1 MKTKAR
7 RVRSDLTIAL
17 IVTISLIGIY
27 HLITNINHDDN
38 GITSPVTE
46 MRKSVHMEKYGFSN
60 EDYFFENSTIA
71 NNQFLGDILYKSG
84 IPYPLIAELE
94 QKAKEVYD
102 VRRIRVGKDYS
113 IVREDSCG
121 TAVALVYEPD
131 PLSYVVFD
139 FRDSVSVRNVER
151 EYLTCV
157 ETASGKLQTSLWD
170 ALVGQGYDFALVDL
184 MEDALAS
191 SVSFYHAK
199 KGDEFKLIYERKYID
214 DRPIALGQLLGA
226 YYKNSR
232 GEHYAIY
239 FESDKYSGFFD
250 QEARPSKKSFLLSPV
265 KYSRI
270 SSPFSYNRFHPIKKR
285 KIPHLGT
292 DYAALHGTPIRT
304 VADGVVISASYTKA
318 NGKYVKIK
326 HDKTYQTQYLHMS
339 RFAKG
344 IVPGAT
350 VKRGE
355 TIGYVGSTGLAT
367 GPHVC
372 FRFWKNGRQVNHLR
386 ENFPPADPMP
396 EEYLPSFYD
405 KRDEIVNF
413 LSHITIDEPR
423 PKAKAV
429 SLEQPNT

>member
-199 KGDEFKLIYERKYID
+199 KR
-214 DRPIALGQLLGA
+214 
-226 YYKNSR
+226 
-232 GEHYAIY
+232 
-239 FESDKYSGFFD
+239 
-250 QEARPSKKSFLLSPV
+250 
-265 KYSRI
+265 
-270 SSPFSYNRFHPIKKR
+270 
-285 KIPHLGT
+285 
-292 DYAALHGTPIRT
+292 
-304 VADGVVISASYTKA
+304 
-318 NGKYVKIK
+318 
-326 HDKTYQTQYLHMS
+326 
-339 RFAKG
+339 
-344 IVPGAT
+344 
-350 VKRGE
+350 
-355 TIGYVGSTGLAT
+355 
-367 GPHVC
+367 
-372 FRFWKNGRQVNHLR
+372 
-386 ENFPPADPMP
+386 
-396 EEYLPSFYD
+396 
-405 KRDEIVNF
+405 
-413 LSHITIDEPR
+413 
-423 PKAKAV
+423 
-429 SLEQPNT
+429 